1 MSKSLFENSDLCL
14 VGSNSKDKNPTINQ
28 VKEDSELRKLASSLF
43 EEKDNS
49 N

>member
-28 VKEDSELRKLASSLF
+28 VKEDSELKKTCIFSIRRERQL
-43 EEKDNS
+43 
-49 N
+49 